1 MRSLA
6 LPLVRR
12 SALVARGACV
22 ALDAAAVSD
31 AAGFVSDAATTFE
44 PRGITAQDTVI
55 FVIGMVPFVWATI
68 EFWRRIAVGEPFG
81 TTSDS
86 VIIRDTSGP
95 DTLPERRRVLGR
107 DAIITARLLFVA
119 VGLALFLVVLA
130 GLQVLGAP
138 DSQTP
143 PPLS

>member
-1 MRSLA
+1 MRALA
-6 LPLVRR
+6 LRR
-12 SALVARGACV
+12 V
-22 ALDAAAVSD
+22 ALFSRQVIVALEPAAVSE
-31 AAGFVSDAATTFE
+31 AAATFA
-44 PRGITAQDTVI
+44 PRGITAEDTAV
-55 FVIGMVPFVWATI
+55 FLIGMAPFVWATV

-119 VGLALFLVVLA
+119 VGIALCLVVLA
-130 GLQVLGAP
+130 GLQVLGTAG
-138 DSQTP
+138 P
-143 PPLS
+143 PVVD